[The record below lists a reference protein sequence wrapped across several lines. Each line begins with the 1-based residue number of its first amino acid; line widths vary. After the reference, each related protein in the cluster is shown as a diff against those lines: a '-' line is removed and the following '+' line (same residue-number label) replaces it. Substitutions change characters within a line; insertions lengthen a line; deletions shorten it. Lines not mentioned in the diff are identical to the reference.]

1 MQIIIAIGEQKNA
14 NFNNEEDDEEDN
26 EEENVIKKGEH

>member
-1 MQIIIAIGEQKNA
+1 MQIIIAMGEQKNT